1 MNKNNN
7 FFVNLKIRN
16 KLYFGFSLMIII
28 IIILSSINASNYRA
42 MNTQIEIYDLVS
54 DMEANVLAARIEQ
67 VRYQQDGLADTA
79 VKVQNSLDVAK
90 SSIEKAAN
98 LMKSETNKNNSSQI
112 SQDLDQ
118 YVLRFNTYV
127 QMESDKDSQNTI
139 MIDQSSVAYDRLNE
153 TLRLEEEYILTLT
166 DPEEIKASYE
176 KYVLL
181 RKINMAYMSMNSH
194 MKDYQI
200 DKNTEN
206 HQAFDDSVIQ
216 VKNEIANARTV
227 LKAQD
232 VLSELDVAEASII
245 SFDEA
250 FDKYVDLTKQQLE
263 VETSVRDVATN
274 ISDTA
279 TTIRQGVLDY
289 VSNLESK
296 INFLNLI
303 LTIGAIMIS
312 TIIALIITTLIAKPL
327 KKTVEIM
334 DRIAAY
340 DLTTDLDEKFISRKD
355 EMGHLAK
362 AINQVSLNLREILK
376 NISYTSDQL
385 ASSAEE
391 LAATSMMSANSGNE
405 VAKTIEEIAE
415 GATNQAKNTSNGV
428 DSANDLGRLLEQD
441 ENRINSLSDAA
452 GQVSLLKDEGMKI
465 VDHLVVETGRNS
477 AASNSVYDIVQET
490 NKSTEKIEV
499 ASQMIKSIA
508 DQTNLLALNAAIEAA
523 RAGEAGRGFSV
534 VAEEIRKLA
543 EQSTAFTEDIQNT
556 INDLIKKSLQAVNTM
571 KDSQQITLS
580 QSKSVEMTSDKF
592 TGISSAVDHILT
604 QIAEITES
612 RKAMTRKKEDLIDL
626 MGSLSAISEENA
638 AGTEQAA
645 ATIEEQSASMDEIS
659 EASNELA
666 KIAEE
671 LKMAVSR
678 FKL

>member
-1 MNKNNN
+1 MKNKNN

-16 KLYFGFSLMIII
+16 KLYLGFSFMIII
-28 IIILSSINASNYRA
+28 IVILSAINVVNYKA
-42 MNTQIEIYDLVS
+42 MNNQIKIYDLVS
-54 DMEANVLAARIEQ
+54 EMEANVLAARIEQ
-67 VRYQQDGLADTA
+67 VRYQQDGLAETSA
-79 VKVQNSLDVAK
+79 KVQSSLDIAK
-90 SSIEKAAN
+90 TSIEQASS
-98 LMKSETNKNNSSQI
+98 LMKSETNIINSKKI
-112 SQDLDQ
+112 IQDLDT
-118 YVLRFNTYV
+118 YKTSFSTYV
-127 QMESDKDSQNTI
+127 QMEGEKDSQSVI
-139 MIDQSSVAYDRLNE
+139 MQDESMVAYDRLNE
-153 TLRLEEEYILTLT
+153 TLRLEEEFILTLT
-166 DPEEIKASYE
+166 VSEEIKASYE

-181 RKINMAYMSMNSH
+181 RKINMAFMSMNSY

-200 DKNTEN
+200 DKNAEN
-206 HQAFDDSVIQ
+206 HKAFDDSVIQ
-216 VKNEIANARTV
+216 VKDEIANARKI

-232 VLSELDVAEASII
+232 VLDELDIAEASII
-245 SFDEA
+245 SYDEA
-250 FDKYVDLTKQQLE
+250 FDKYFDLSTQQSD
-263 VETSVRDVATN
+263 VAASVRAVATN

-279 TTIRQGVLDY
+279 SVIRLGVLDY
-289 VSNLESK
+289 VDNLENR

-303 LTIGAIMIS
+303 LTIGAIALSVLIG
-312 TIIALIITTLIAKPL
+312 LIITSLITKPI
-327 KKTVEIM
+327 KKTVAIM
-334 DRIAAY
+334 DNIAAY
-340 DLTTDLDEKFISRKD
+340 DLSTDLDAHFISRKD
-355 EMGHLAK
+355 EMGHLARS
-362 AINQVSLNLREILK
+362 INQVSHNLRDILR
-376 NISYTSDQL
+376 NISNTSDQL

-391 LAATSMMSANSGNE
+391 LAATSLMSANSGNE

-428 DSANDLGRLLEQD
+428 DSANDLGRLLERD
-441 ENRINSLSDAA
+441 ADRINSLSIAA
-452 GQVSLLKDEGMKI
+452 GQVSQLKDEGMKI
-465 VDHLVVETGRNS
+465 VDHLVIETDRNGQ
-477 AASNSVYDIVQET
+477 ASNSVYDIVQET

-534 VAEEIRKLA
+534 VADEIRKLA
-543 EQSTAFTEDIQNT
+543 EQSTAFTEEIQNT

-580 QSKSVEMTSDKF
+580 QSKSVELTSDKF
-592 TGISSAVDHILT
+592 MGISSAVDHILN
-604 QIAEITES
+604 QITEITES
-612 RKAMTRKKEDLIDL
+612 RRVMTTKKEDLIDL

-645 ATIEEQSASMDEIS
+645 AAIEEQSASMDEIY

>member
-1 MNKNNN
+1 MKNKNN

-16 KLYFGFSLMIII
+16 KLYLGFSLMIII
-28 IIILSSINASNYRA
+28 IVILSLINVSNYRA
-42 MNTQIEIYDLVS
+42 MNNQIEIYDLVS

-67 VRYQQDGLADTA
+67 VRFQQDGLADTA
-79 VKVQNSLDVAK
+79 AKVQSSLDIAK
-90 SSIEKAAN
+90 SSIEQASS
-98 LMKSETNKNNSSQI
+98 LMKSEANKNNSAKI
-112 SQDLDQ
+112 IQDLDQ
-118 YVLRFNTYV
+118 YVARFNTYV
-127 QMESDKDSQNTI
+127 QMESDKDSQSVIMLDESTI
-139 MIDQSSVAYDRLNE
+139 AYDRLNE

-181 RKINMAYMSMNSH
+181 RKINMAFMNMNTH

-216 VKNEIANARTV
+216 VKNEIANARTI

-232 VLSELDVAEASII
+232 VLDELNTAEASII
-245 SFDEA
+245 TYDGA
-250 FDKYVDLTKQQLE
+250 FDKYVDLTSQQIE
-263 VETSVRDVATN
+263 EANSVRSVATS

-279 TTIRQGVLDY
+279 AVIRQGVLDY

-303 LTIGAIMIS
+303 LTIGAIILS
-312 TIIALIITTLIAKPL
+312 GIVALIITSMITKPL
-327 KKTVEIM
+327 KKTVTIM
-334 DRIAAY
+334 DSIAAY
-340 DLTTDLDEKFISRKD
+340 DLTTVLDEKFISRKD

-362 AINQVSLNLREILK
+362 SINQVSHNLIDILK

-391 LAATSMMSANSGNE
+391 LAATSLMSANSGNE

-441 ENRINSLSDAA
+441 ADRINSLSDAA
-452 GQVSLLKDEGMKI
+452 GQVSQLKDEGMKI
-465 VDHLVVETGRNS
+465 VDHLVVETERNS
-477 AASNSVYDIVQET
+477 EASNSVYDIVQET

-534 VAEEIRKLA
+534 VAE
-543 EQSTAFTEDIQNT
+543 
-556 INDLIKKSLQAVNTM
+556 
-571 KDSQQITLS
+571 
-580 QSKSVEMTSDKF
+580 
-592 TGISSAVDHILT
+592 
-604 QIAEITES
+604 
-612 RKAMTRKKEDLIDL
+612 
-626 MGSLSAISEENA
+626 
-638 AGTEQAA
+638 
-645 ATIEEQSASMDEIS
+645 
-659 EASNELA
+659 
-666 KIAEE
+666 
-671 LKMAVSR
+671 
-678 FKL
+678 